1 MRIAVAVSGGVDST
15 VSALLLK
22 AQGHDVFGVSML
34 TAGSERDEQLFNIYN
49 ALDIP
54 LHIIDLSADFSADV
68 LGYAIS
74 EHLRARTPNPCV
86 MCNKRLKFGRLMQ
99 KAFELGAEKMATG
112 HYAFIEENPSGLF
125 RLKKARDRW
134 KDQSYFLY
142 RLTQSQLSGIVFP
155 LSDMENKD
163 AVREIARN
171 SGVLELVKKESQ
183 NICFAVDDD
192 SYSDVVFSD
201 ARFSGIG
208 KGRVFDSSGKFLGE
222 HEGYCR
228 YTIGQRKGLNIAAAE
243 RLYVVAVKPEL
254 NELVLGP
261 REELAVRRMRLSDIS
276 LVHDSYLPAGIEV
289 TCCYR
294 YKNPGGKA
302 ELAPIESASI
312 LPGGKVEV
320 TYAESMFGVAPGQ
333 SAVFYDGD
341 EVIGGG
347 FIDST
352 EVG

>member
-22 AQGHDVFGVSML
+22 KQGCDVFGVSML
-34 TAGSERDEQLFNIYN
+34 TNGNDSDEQI
-49 ALDIP
+49 LDIYRHLGIP
-54 LHIIDLSADFSADV
+54 VYLIDLTTEFRSDV
-68 LGYAIS
+68 LGYAVT

-86 MCNKRLKFGRLMQ
+86 MCNKKLKFGRLMRR
-99 KAFELGAEKMATG
+99 AFEMGAEKFATG
-112 HYAFIEENPSGLF
+112 HYAAIEENPSGVF
-125 RLKKARDRW
+125 RLKKARDLW

-142 RLTQSQLSGIVFP
+142 RLTQDQLSGMMFP
-155 LSDMENKD
+155 LAEMENKD

-171 SGVLELVKKESQ
+171 NGVFELVKKESQ
-183 NICFAVDDD
+183 NICFAIDDD

-208 KGRVFDSSGKFLGE
+208 KGKVYDSSGRVLGE
-222 HEGYCR
+222 HDGHCR
-228 YTIGQRKGLNIAAAE
+228 YTIGQRKGLNIAAVE
-243 RLYVVAVKPEL
+243 RLYVIAVKPEE
-254 NELVLGP
+254 NVLVLGP
-261 REELAVRRMRLSDIS
+261 REELAVRRMRVSDIS
-276 LVHDSYLPAGIEV
+276 LVHENSLPAGIEV
-289 TCCYR
+289 TCCFR

-302 ELAPIESASI
+302 VLVPLEGDSI
-312 LPGGKVEV
+312 QPGGTLEV

-341 EVIGGG
+341 EVLGGG

-352 EVG
+352 EAS